1 MYVYEIVN
9 IVNQKRYIG
18 ITNNVKERFKY
29 HQQKYNSNKESNKVL
44 YLAFKKYGIENFQ
57 FNILK
62 SALTLD
68 EAKAEE
74 IRLISEYKTLSHENG
89 YNVTKGGDY
98 RSNYGE
104 HNNTTILAEADVLE
118 IIKRRET
125 GEKGS
130 DVYKNYTQITRSSFQ
145 RIWLGDNWS
154 YLQSKHDIVIAKG
167 NAKLSVSQVK
177 QIKEL
182 IANDTANSVIQQT
195 FNISYRDLWRIKT
208 GRTYSNIIF

>member
-1 MYVYEIVN
+1 MYVYEIIN
-9 IVNQKRYIG
+9 TVNQKRYIG

-29 HQQKYNSNKESNKVL
+29 HQQKYNGNKESNKVL
-44 YLAFKKYGIENFQ
+44 YLAFKKYGIEKFQ
-57 FNILK
+57 FNVLK
-62 SALTLD
+62 SGLTIED
-68 EAKAEE
+68 AKAEE

-98 RSNYGE
+98 RNNYGE
-104 HNNTTILAEADVLE
+104 HNNTTILTEADVLE
-118 IIKRRET
+118 IIKRREA

-130 DVYKNYTQITRSSFQ
+130 EVYKSYTQIAKSSFQ

-154 YLQSKHDIVIAKG
+154 YLQNKQDIVIAKG

-182 IANDTANSVIQQT
+182 IANGAANNFIQQT

-208 GRTYSNIIF
+208 GRTYSNIII